1 MANARVDL
9 FQKCRNYTR
18 HKEAEAS
25 GLYPYFKAIESG
37 ADAEVMI
44 KGRKMI
50 MIGSNNYLG
59 LTTHPAVKEA
69 AIKAIEKYGSGCT
82 GSRFLNGTLDI
93 HEELEARLA
102 KFIRKEKALL
112 FSTGFQTNLGTISTL
127 VGKDDVVLCDR
138 MNHASIIDGCRLAF
152 GRTIKFK
159 HNDVADLERIL
170 TSAEFEDM
178 TGSTLVVTE
187 GVYSMEGDLGI
198 LPQIVRLKKRYGF
211 RILLDDSHGIGYMGA
226 NGRSTAEHFGVEKDT
241 DLIMGT
247 FSKSFASLGG
257 FIAGTGEVIDFI
269 KHNAR
274 ALIFSASMPPSAVAT
289 VLAALDIMEKEP
301 QHRERLWKN
310 VRRMQSAYR
319 DLGFNIGGTQSPV
332 IPIIIGEFEKTLI
345 FWKELFEAGVFV
357 NPIIPPACRPTC
369 ASSARATWPRIP
381 TRNSTGSSRSWSGS
395 ARNSESSERGRARHV
410 SPDLDLSP
418 MRNSALRKRTFLQGL
433 PRHAG

>member
-1 MANARVDL
+1 MPQQHTDI
-9 FQKCRNYTR
+9 FQKCHNYTR
-18 HKEAEAS
+18 YKEAVAA

-37 ADAEVMI
+37 ADAEVMV
-44 KGRKMI
+44 KGKRMI

-59 LTTHPAVKEA
+59 LTTHPKVKEA
-69 AIKAIEKYGSGCT
+69 GIKAIEKYGSGCT

-93 HEELEARLA
+93 HEELEHRLA
-102 KFIRKEKALL
+102 KFVRKEKALL
-112 FSTGFQTNLGTISTL
+112 FSTGFQTNLGTISVL
-127 VGKDDVVLCDR
+127 VGKDDVILCDR

-159 HNDVADLERIL
+159 HNDIEDLARIL
-170 TSAEFEDM
+170 DSVEMEESN
-178 TGSTLVVTE
+178 GSILVVTE
-187 GVYSMEGDLGI
+187 GVFSMEGDLGI
-198 LPQIVRLKKRYGF
+198 LPQITRLKKRYGF
-211 RILLDDSHGIGYMGA
+211 RVLLDDAHGMGYMGP

-257 FIAGTGEVIDFI
+257 FVAGEGDVIDYI

-301 QHRERLWKN
+301 QHREHLWRN
-310 VRRMQSAYR
+310 VRKMQSAYR

-332 IPIIIGEFEKTLI
+332 VPIIVGDFEKTLI

-357 NPIIPPACRPTC
+357 NPI
-369 ASSARATWPRIP
+369 
-381 TRNSTGSSRSWSGS
+381 
-395 ARNSESSERGRARHV
+395 V
-410 SPDLDLSP
+410 SPAVPPDMCLLRTSYMATHTDEELDRVIEIMEKIGKKL
-418 MRNSALRKRTFLQGL
+418 GVI
-433 PRHAG
+433 

>member
-1 MANARVDL
+1 MGPPRTDL

-18 HKEAEAS
+18 HKEAEAN

-44 KGRKMI
+44 KGRRMI

-59 LTTHPAVKEA
+59 LTTHPKVKEA
-69 AIKAIEKYGSGCT
+69 AKTAVEKYGSGCT

-93 HEELEARLA
+93 HEELEHRLA
-102 KFIRKEKALL
+102 KFVRKERALL

-127 VGKDDVVLCDR
+127 VGKDDVILCDR

-159 HNDVADLERIL
+159 HNDMEDLERVL
-170 TSAEFEDM
+170 NSPDVEDVA
-178 TGSTLVVTE
+178 GSVLVVTE
-187 GVYSMEGDLGI
+187 GVFSMEGDLGA
-198 LPQIVRLKKRYGF
+198 LQQIARLKKKYGY
-211 RILLDDSHGIGYMGA
+211 RILLDDAHGIGYMGA
-226 NGRSTAEHFGVEKDT
+226 NGRSTAEHFGVEKET

-257 FIAGTGEVIDFI
+257 FIAGPTEAIDYI

-289 VLAALDIMEKEP
+289 VLAAVDIMEKEP
-301 QHRERLWKN
+301 EHRERLWRN
-310 VRRMQSAYR
+310 VRKMQAAYR
-319 DLGFNIGGTQSPV
+319 DLGFNIGRTESPV
-332 IPIIIGEFEKTLI
+332 VPIIIGDFEKTLI

-357 NPIIPPACRPTC
+357 NPI
-369 ASSARATWPRIP
+369 
-381 TRNSTGSSRSWSGS
+381 
-395 ARNSESSERGRARHV
+395 V
-410 SPDLDLSP
+410 SPAVPPDMCLLRTSYMATHTDDELDKVIDTMGKIGKKL
-418 MRNSALRKRTFLQGL
+418 GVI
-433 PRHAG
+433 

>member
-1 MANARVDL
+1 MGPPRTDL

-59 LTTHPAVKEA
+59 LTTHPKVKEA
-69 AIKAIEKYGSGCT
+69 AKKAVEKYGSGCT

-93 HEELEARLA
+93 HEELEHRLA

-127 VGKDDVVLCDR
+127 VGKDDVILCDR

-159 HNDVADLERIL
+159 HNDMEDLERVL
-170 TSAEFEDM
+170 NSPDLDDVQ
-178 TGSTLVVTE
+178 GSVLVITE
-187 GVYSMEGDLGI
+187 GVFSMEGDLGA
-198 LPQIVRLKKRYGF
+198 LQQIARLKKKYGY
-211 RILLDDSHGIGYMGA
+211 RILLDDAHGIGYMGA
-226 NGRSTAEHFGVEKDT
+226 NGRSTAEHFGVEKET

-257 FIAGTGEVIDFI
+257 FIAGPTEAIDFI

-289 VLAALDIMEKEP
+289 VLAAVDIMEKEP
-301 QHRERLWKN
+301 QHRERLWRN
-310 VRRMQSAYR
+310 VRKMQAAYR
-319 DLGFNIGGTQSPV
+319 DLGFNIGRTESPV
-332 IPIIIGEFEKTLI
+332 VPIIIGDFEKTLI

-357 NPIIPPACRPTC
+357 NPI
-369 ASSARATWPRIP
+369 
-381 TRNSTGSSRSWSGS
+381 
-395 ARNSESSERGRARHV
+395 V
-410 SPDLDLSP
+410 SPAVPPDMCLLRTSYMATHTDDELDRVIDTMGKIGKKL
-418 MRNSALRKRTFLQGL
+418 GVI
-433 PRHAG
+433 

>member
-1 MANARVDL
+1 MVQTRSDI

-18 HKEAEAS
+18 HKEAEAL

-44 KGRKMI
+44 KGKKMI

-69 AIKAIEKYGSGCT
+69 AKKAIDKYGSGCT

-93 HEELEARLA
+93 HEELEQRLA
-102 KFIRKEKALL
+102 KFVRKEKALL
-112 FSTGFQTNLGTISTL
+112 FSTGFQTNLGAISAL
-127 VGKDDVVLCDR
+127 VGRDDVVLCDR
-138 MNHASIIDGCRLAF
+138 VNHASIIDGCRLSF

-159 HNDVADLERIL
+159 HNDTEDLERIL
-170 TSAEFEDM
+170 TSADLED
-178 TGSTLVVTE
+178 TNGSHLVITE
-187 GVYSMEGDLGI
+187 GVFSMEGDLGE
-198 LPQIVRLKKRYGF
+198 LSQIVRLKKRHGF
-211 RILLDDSHGIGYMGA
+211 RILLDDAHGIGYMGP

-257 FIAGTGEVIDFI
+257 FISGETSVIDYI

-310 VRRMQSAYR
+310 VRKMQSAYR
-319 DLGFNIGGTQSPV
+319 DLGFNIGSTQSPV
-332 IPIIIGEFEKTLI
+332 VPIIIGDSEKTLI
-345 FWKELFEAGVFV
+345 FWKDLFDAGVFV
-357 NPIIPPACRPTC
+357 NPIISPAV
-369 ASSARATWPRIP
+369 RADMCLLRTSYMATHTDEELDRVIDIMEK
-381 TRNSTGSSRSWSGS
+381 TGKKLG
-395 ARNSESSERGRARHV
+395 V
-410 SPDLDLSP
+410 L
-418 MRNSALRKRTFLQGL
+418 
-433 PRHAG
+433 

>member
-1 MANARVDL
+1 MGSPRADL

-18 HKEAEAS
+18 HKQAEAN

-59 LTTHPAVKEA
+59 LTTHPKVKEA
-69 AIKAIEKYGSGCT
+69 AKCAIDKYGSGCT

-93 HEELEARLA
+93 HEELEHRLA
-102 KFIRKEKALL
+102 RFVRKEKALL

-127 VGKDDVVLCDR
+127 VGKDDLILCDR

-159 HNDVADLERIL
+159 HNDMEDLERVLNSPDVEDIIG
-170 TSAEFEDM
+170 SA
-178 TGSTLVVTE
+178 LVVTE
-187 GVYSMEGDLGI
+187 GVFSMEGDLGA
-198 LPQIVRLKKRYGF
+198 LQQIVRLRKRYNF
-211 RILLDDSHGIGYMGA
+211 RILLDDAHGIGYMGA
-226 NGRSTAEHFGVEKDT
+226 NGRSSAEHFGVEKET

-257 FIAGTGEVIDFI
+257 FIAGEGEVIDFI

-301 QHRERLWKN
+301 EHRERLWRNARK
-310 VRRMQSAYR
+310 MQSAYR

-332 IPIIIGEFEKTLI
+332 IPIIIGDFEKTLV

-357 NPIIPPACRPTC
+357 NPIISPAVPADMCLLRT
-369 ASSARATWPRIP
+369 SYMATH
-381 TRNSTGSSRSWSGS
+381 TDD
-395 ARNSESSERGRARHV
+395 E
-410 SPDLDLSP
+410 LDRVIDIMAKIGKKL
-418 MRNSALRKRTFLQGL
+418 GVI
-433 PRHAG
+433 